1 MEIVSNPA
9 CSGIVLAQTF
19 RIAPALFV
27 LMLAAPAPAQIKEPG
42 AHPQYA
48 VEIEPHLTLGWTDA
62 PHHFAGDGVGLGLR
76 ASIPLMHNGP
86 IPSINNS
93 LAITFGLD
101 WLRFGYDHGY
111 GCRDLPGPACDDY
124 DYSADAFWVP
134 VAVQWNF
141 FVHRRISVF
150 GELGLAVAHE
160 RWSWARP
167 CPDAPGAFCSYRD
180 SHTSFAELVFYPGA
194 RFMISD
200 RFGLTVRI
208 GFPHVTLGASLF
220 L

>member
-1 MEIVSNPA
+1 MALAIDRIEAVSN
-9 CSGIVLAQTF
+9 
-19 RIAPALFV
+19 RIAPALFA
-27 LMLAAPAPAQIKEPG
+27 LLLAPSALAQIKEPG
-42 AHPQYA
+42 AHPHYG
-48 VEIEPHLTLGWTDA
+48 VELEPHLTLGWAGA
-62 PHHFAGDGVGLGLR
+62 PPHFAGDGVGFGLR
-76 ASIPLMHNGP
+76 ASIPLIQNGP
-86 IPSINNS
+86 ISSINDS

-101 WLRFGYDHGY
+101 WLHFAYDRDY
-111 GCRDLPGPACDDY
+111 GCRDLPGPTCDDY
-124 DYSADAFWVP
+124 GYSADAFWVP

-167 CPDAPGAFCSYRD
+167 CPGGPGAFCDYHD

-194 RFMISD
+194 RFMLSD
-200 RFGLTVRI
+200 NFGLTVRV
-208 GFPHVTLGASLF
+208 GFPHVTLGASFF